1 MTIQM
6 MEDIAMEKKVTWE
19 TDMKEASARARAENK
34 HVLLDFFNP
43 G

>member
-1 MTIQM
+1 MANTIQW
-6 MEDIAMEKKVTWE
+6 EKDLGTALK
-19 TDMKEASARARAENK
+19 RARTENK

>member
-1 MTIQM
+1 MENIIQW
-6 MEDIAMEKKVTWE
+6 EKEKG
-19 TDMKEASARARAENK
+19 SALKRARTENK